1 MKRRLSFINLLL
13 ILAIVVVCF
22 FKNEKIYISVERD
35 KMHLLSSASLGY
47 YEVEDDNRV
56 QCDLETFSFIVNEMV
71 ADNYKLVS
79 LEETKDFIEVSLSNE
94 ELSFRLH
101 YTNDG
106 NFVSI
111 CKVYEKSY
119 VPLTYINRNLSEI
132 EEVIGYGTEY

>member
-1 MKRRLSFINLLL
+1 MKRRLAFINLLL

-22 FKNEKIYISVERD
+22 FKNEKINISVERD

-71 ADNYKLVS
+71 ADNYKLIS

-119 VPLTYINRNLSEI
+119 VPLTYINEKLYRGENINE
-132 EEVIGYGTEY
+132 

>member
-13 ILAIVVVCF
+13 ILAVVVVCF
-22 FKNEKIYISVERD
+22 FKNEKINISVERD

-71 ADNYKLVS
+71 ADNYKLIS

-119 VPLTYINRNLSEI
+119 VPLTYINEKLYRGENINE
-132 EEVIGYGTEY
+132 

>member
-22 FKNEKIYISVERD
+22 FKNEKINISIERD

-71 ADNYKLVS
+71 ADNYKLIS
-79 LEETKDFIEVSLSNE
+79 LEETKNFIEVSLSNE

-119 VPLTYINRNLSEI
+119 VPLTYINEKLYRGENINE
-132 EEVIGYGTEY
+132 

>member
-13 ILAIVVVCF
+13 ILAIIVVCF
-22 FKNEKIYISVERD
+22 FKNEKINISVERD
-35 KMHLLSSASLGY
+35 NMHLLSSASLGY

-71 ADNYKLVS
+71 ADNYKLIS
-79 LEETKDFIEVSLSNE
+79 LEEAKDFIEVSLSNE

-119 VPLTYINRNLSEI
+119 VPLTYINEKLYRGENINE
-132 EEVIGYGTEY
+132 

>member
-119 VPLTYINRNLSEI
+119 VPLTYINEKLY
-132 EEVIGYGTEY
+132 VTY

>member
-22 FKNEKIYISVERD
+22 FKNEKINISVEWD
-35 KMHLLSSASLGY
+35 KMHLLSSASLSY

-71 ADNYKLVS
+71 ADNYELVS

-119 VPLTYINRNLSEI
+119 VPLTYINEKLYRGENINE
-132 EEVIGYGTEY
+132 

>member
-1 MKRRLSFINLLL
+1 
-13 ILAIVVVCF
+13 VVCF

-119 VPLTYINRNLSEI
+119 VPLTYINEKLYRGENINE
-132 EEVIGYGTEY
+132 

>member
-22 FKNEKIYISVERD
+22 FKNEKINISVERN
-35 KMHLLSSASLGY
+35 KMHLLSSASLSY

-71 ADNYKLVS
+71 ADNYELVS

-119 VPLTYINRNLSEI
+119 VPLTYINEKLYRGENINE
-132 EEVIGYGTEY
+132 

>member
-22 FKNEKIYISVERD
+22 FKNEKINISVERD

-71 ADNYKLVS
+71 ADNYKLIS

-119 VPLTYINRNLSEI
+119 VPLTYINEKLYRGENINE
-132 EEVIGYGTEY
+132 

>member
-22 FKNEKIYISVERD
+22 FKNENIYISVERD

-71 ADNYKLVS
+71 ADNYKLMS

-119 VPLTYINRNLSEI
+119 VPLTYINEKLYRGENINE
-132 EEVIGYGTEY
+132 

>member
-22 FKNEKIYISVERD
+22 FKNEKINISVERD

-71 ADNYKLVS
+71 ADNYKLIS

-119 VPLTYINRNLSEI
+119 VPLTYINKKLYRGENINE
-132 EEVIGYGTEY
+132 

>member
-22 FKNEKIYISVERD
+22 FKNENIYISVERD

-119 VPLTYINRNLSEI
+119 VPLTYINEKLYRGENINE
-132 EEVIGYGTEY
+132 

>member
-22 FKNEKIYISVERD
+22 FKNEKINISVERD

-101 YTNDG
+101 YTMM
-106 NFVSI
+106 
-111 CKVYEKSY
+111 
-119 VPLTYINRNLSEI
+119 EI
-132 EEVIGYGTEY
+132 L

>member
-119 VPLTYINRNLSEI
+119 VPLTYIKQRLLQL
-132 EEVIGYGTEY
+132 G

>member
-22 FKNEKIYISVERD
+22 FKNEKINISVERD

-71 ADNYKLVS
+71 ADNYKLIS
-79 LEETKDFIEVSLSNE
+79 LEETKDFIEVSLSIE

-119 VPLTYINRNLSEI
+119 VPLTYINEKLYRGENINE
-132 EEVIGYGTEY
+132 

>member
-22 FKNEKIYISVERD
+22 FKNEKINISVERD
-35 KMHLLSSASLGY
+35 KMHLLSSASLSY

-71 ADNYKLVS
+71 ADNYELVS

-119 VPLTYINRNLSEI
+119 VPLTYINRKL
-132 EEVIGYGTEY
+132 

>member
-35 KMHLLSSASLGY
+35 KMHLLSSASIGY

-119 VPLTYINRNLSEI
+119 VPLTYINEKLYRGENINE
-132 EEVIGYGTEY
+132 

>member
-22 FKNEKIYISVERD
+22 FKNEKINISVERD

-71 ADNYKLVS
+71 ADNYKLIS
-79 LEETKDFIEVSLSNE
+79 LEETKNFIEVSLSNE

-119 VPLTYINRNLSEI
+119 VPLTYINEKLYRGENINE
-132 EEVIGYGTEY
+132 

>member
-22 FKNEKIYISVERD
+22 FKNEKINISVERD

-71 ADNYKLVS
+71 ADGYKRLS
-79 LEETKDFIEVSLSNE
+79 LEETTDFIEVSLSNE

-106 NFVSI
+106 NFMSV

-119 VPLTYINRNLSEI
+119 VPLTYINEKLYRGRNINE
-132 EEVIGYGTEY
+132 

>member
-22 FKNEKIYISVERD
+22 FKNEKINISVERD

-119 VPLTYINRNLSEI
+119 VPLTYINEKLYRGENINE
-132 EEVIGYGTEY
+132 

>member
-22 FKNEKIYISVERD
+22 FKNEKINISVERD

-119 VPLTYINRNLSEI
+119 VPLTYINEKLYRGEK
-132 EEVIGYGTEY
+132 Y

>member
-13 ILAIVVVCF
+13 IFAIIMVCF
-22 FKNEKIYISVERD
+22 FKNEKINTSVERD
-35 KMHLLSSASLGY
+35 KLHLLSSASLGY

-56 QCDLETFSFIVNEMV
+56 QCDLETFSFIVNAMV
-71 ADNYKLVS
+71 ADNYELLN
-79 LEETKDFIEVSLSNE
+79 LEETIDFIEVSLSNE

-106 NFVSI
+106 NFMSI

-119 VPLTYINRNLSEI
+119 VPLTYINEKLYRGENINE
-132 EEVIGYGTEY
+132 

>member
-22 FKNEKIYISVERD
+22 FKNEKINISVERD

-47 YEVEDDNRV
+47 YEVEGDNRV

-106 NFVSI
+106 DFVSI

-119 VPLTYINRNLSEI
+119 VPLTYINEKLYRGENINE
-132 EEVIGYGTEY
+132 

>member
-22 FKNEKIYISVERD
+22 FKNEKINISVERD
-35 KMHLLSSASLGY
+35 KMHLLSSAFLSY

-119 VPLTYINRNLSEI
+119 VPLTYINEKLYRGENINE
-132 EEVIGYGTEY
+132 

>member
-13 ILAIVVVCF
+13 ILAIIVVCF
-22 FKNEKIYISVERD
+22 FKNEKINISVERD
-35 KMHLLSSASLGY
+35 KMHLLSSASLSY

-56 QCDLETFSFIVNEMV
+56 RCDLETFSFIVNEMV
-71 ADNYKLVS
+71 ADNYELVS

-119 VPLTYINRNLSEI
+119 VPLTYINEKLYRGENINE
-132 EEVIGYGTEY
+132 

>member
-1 MKRRLSFINLLL
+1 
-13 ILAIVVVCF
+13 
-22 FKNEKIYISVERD
+22 
-35 KMHLLSSASLGY
+35 MHLLSSASLGY

-56 QCDLETFSFIVNEMV
+56 QCDLETFSFIVYEMV
-71 ADNYKLVS
+71 ADNYKLIS

-119 VPLTYINRNLSEI
+119 VPLTYINEKLYRGENINE
-132 EEVIGYGTEY
+132 

>member
-22 FKNEKIYISVERD
+22 FKNEKINISVERD
-35 KMHLLSSASLGY
+35 KMHLLSSASIGY

-119 VPLTYINRNLSEI
+119 VPLTYINEKLYRGENINE
-132 EEVIGYGTEY
+132 

>member
-119 VPLTYINRNLSEI
+119 VPLTYINEKLYRGENINE
-132 EEVIGYGTEY
+132 

>member
-106 NFVSI
+106 NFMSI

-119 VPLTYINRNLSEI
+119 VPLTYINEKLYRGENINE
-132 EEVIGYGTEY
+132 

>member
-13 ILAIVVVCF
+13 ILAIIVVCF
-22 FKNEKIYISVERD
+22 FKNEKINISVERD

-71 ADNYKLVS
+71 ADNYKLIS
-79 LEETKDFIEVSLSNE
+79 LEEAKDFIEVSLSNE

-119 VPLTYINRNLSEI
+119 VPLTYINEKLYRGENINE
-132 EEVIGYGTEY
+132 

>member
-22 FKNEKIYISVERD
+22 FKNEKINISVERN
-35 KMHLLSSASLGY
+35 KMHLLSSASLSY

-56 QCDLETFSFIVNEMV
+56 RCDLETFSFIVNEMV
-71 ADNYKLVS
+71 ADNYELVS

-119 VPLTYINRNLSEI
+119 VPLTYINEKLYRGENINE
-132 EEVIGYGTEY
+132 

>member
-22 FKNEKIYISVERD
+22 FKNEKINISVERD

-71 ADNYKLVS
+71 ADNYKLMS

-119 VPLTYINRNLSEI
+119 VPLTYINEKLYRGENINE
-132 EEVIGYGTEY
+132 

>member
-1 MKRRLSFINLLL
+1 VKRRLSFINLLL

-119 VPLTYINRNLSEI
+119 VPLTYINEKLYRGENINE
-132 EEVIGYGTEY
+132 

>member
-22 FKNEKIYISVERD
+22 FKNEKINISVERD
-35 KMHLLSSASLGY
+35 KMHLLSSASLSY

-71 ADNYKLVS
+71 ADNYELVS

-119 VPLTYINRNLSEI
+119 VPLTYINEKLYRGENINE
-132 EEVIGYGTEY
+132 